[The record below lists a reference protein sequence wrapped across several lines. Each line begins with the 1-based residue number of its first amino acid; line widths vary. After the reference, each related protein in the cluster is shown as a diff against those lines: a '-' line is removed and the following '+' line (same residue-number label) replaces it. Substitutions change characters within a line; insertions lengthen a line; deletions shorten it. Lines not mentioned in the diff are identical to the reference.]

1 MVRPVLQVALD
12 LTELSRA
19 TEIAREAVAGGADWI
34 EIGTPLVKSE
44 GMQAVR
50 TLRSLFPNH
59 TLVADL
65 KTSDTGALEVEMAAK
80 AGANVVCILATAD
93 NAVIA
98 DALRGASLYGVE
110 LMADMMNVKDVPARA
125 RELTDMGV
133 QILNAHVGIDQQ
145 MEGKDPLELL
155 DVLGNL
161 PVKIAVAGGLDAAAA
176 AAAAARGADIVIVGG
191 TIIKAADVTSAAQ
204 EIRTALDNP
213 ALQKTA
219 GASLDEQI
227 RELLELV
234 SAPNVT
240 DALYRKGAMT
250 GLAERHVPHKMI
262 GRAVTVQTF
271 GGDWSKPVQAID
283 LCAPGDILVLNNDS
297 RTDIAPWGE
306 LATRSA
312 QNRGV
317 AGIVIDGA
325 VRDWDDIL
333 TLDIPVFAKSVQPNA
348 GEPKGFGEMNA
359 EISCCGQSVRPGDWL
374 IGDQSGVVVIPRERA
389 YEVARRAVEVYK
401 TETRIREEIR
411 RGGTLG
417 SVAQLLRWEKK

>member
-1 MVRPVLQVALD
+1 M
-12 LTELSRA
+12 
-19 TEIAREAVAGGADWI
+19 
-34 EIGTPLVKSE
+34 KSE

-50 TLRSLFPNH
+50 TLRALFPRH

-65 KTSDTGALEVEMAAK
+65 KTSDTGAQEVEMAAK
-80 AGANVVCILATAD
+80 AGANVVCILAAAD
-93 NAVIA
+93 DAVIA
-98 DALRGASLYGVE
+98 DALRGAALYGVE
-110 LMADMMNVKDVPARA
+110 LMADLMNVKDVPTRA
-125 RELTDMGV
+125 RELADMGV

-145 MEGKDPLELL
+145 MEGKDPLDLL
-155 DVLGNL
+155 DVLWNL
-161 PVKIAVAGGLDAAAA
+161 PVKIAVAGGLDAASAA
-176 AAAAARGADIVIVGG
+176 AAVARGADIVIVGG
-191 TIIKAADVTSAAQ
+191 TIIKAADVTTTAQ
-204 EIRTALDNP
+204 EIRSALDNP
-213 ALQKTA
+213 ALQKA
-219 GASLDEQI
+219 SGASMDEQI
-227 RELLELV
+227 RELLKTV

-240 DALYRKGAMT
+240 DALYRKGAMA
-250 GLAERHVPHKMI
+250 GLAERHVPQKMI

-283 LCAPGDILVLNNDS
+283 LCSPGDILVLNNDG

-348 GEPKGFGEMNA
+348 GEPKGFGEINA
-359 EISCCGQSVRPGDWL
+359 EITCCGQTVRSGDWL
-374 IGDQSGVVVIPRERA
+374 IGDMSGVVVIPRERA

>member
-19 TEIAREAVAGGADWI
+19 EKIAEEAVAGGADWI

-44 GMQAVR
+44 GMESVR
-50 TLRSLFPNH
+50 RMRARFP
-59 TLVADL
+59 TTILVADL
-65 KTSDTGALEVEMAAK
+65 KTSDTGAVEVEMAAK
-80 AGANVVCILATAD
+80 AGADVVCVLASAD

-98 DALRGASLYGVE
+98 DALRGAALYGVDI
-110 LMADMMNVKDVPARA
+110 MADMMNVADPALRA
-125 RELTDMGV
+125 EELAGLGV
-133 QILNAHVGIDQQ
+133 QIVNAHVGVDQQ
-145 MEGKDPLELL
+145 MEGKDPLALL
-155 DVLGNL
+155 DTLGNL
-161 PVKIAVAGGLDAAAA
+161 PVRIAVAGGLNAETA

-191 TIIKAADVTSAAQ
+191 SIIKAADVTAAAAAV
-204 EIRTALDNP
+204 RAALDSPKAVP
-213 ALQKTA
+213 AEKRST
-219 GASLDEQI
+219 DDQI
-227 RELLELV
+227 RELLEMV

-262 GRAVTVQTF
+262 GKAVTVQTF

-283 LCAPGDILVLNNDS
+283 ACNPGDVLVISNDK

-306 LATRSA
+306 LATHSA
-312 QNRGV
+312 MNRGI

-333 TLDIPVFAKSVQPNA
+333 MLDIPVFATAVQPNA
-348 GEPKGFGEMNA
+348 GEPKGFGEIGA
-359 EISCCGQSVRPGDWL
+359 EVSCCGQLVRPGDWL

-389 YEVARRAVEVYK
+389 YEVARRAVEVFR
-401 TETRIREEIR
+401 TETRVREEIR

-417 SVAQLLRWEKK
+417 SVQQLLRWEKK

>member
-19 TEIAREAVAGGADWI
+19 KIIAQEAVAGGADWI

-44 GMQAVR
+44 GMEAVR
-50 TLRSLFPNH
+50 QMRGLFPQI

-80 AGANVVCILATAD
+80 AGANIVCVLASAD
-93 NAVIA
+93 DAVIA
-98 DALRGASLYGVE
+98 DALRGAALYGVQI
-110 LMADMMNVKDVPARA
+110 MADMMNVQDPVARA
-125 RELTDMGV
+125 GELAALGV

-145 MEGKDPLELL
+145 MEGHDPLLLL
-155 DVLGNL
+155 DALGKL
-161 PVKIAVAGGLDAAAA
+161 PVRVAVAGGLNAETAAAA
-176 AAAAARGADIVIVGG
+176 AERGADIVIVGG
-191 TIIKAADVTSAAQ
+191 SIIKAADVSAATAAV
-204 EIRTALDNP
+204 RHALDSP
-213 ALQKTA
+213 HVAATTK
-219 GASLDEQI
+219 ASPDDQI
-227 RELLELV
+227 RDLLRTV

-240 DALYRKGAMT
+240 DALSRKGAMT
-250 GLAERHVPHKMI
+250 GLIERHVPHKMI

-283 LCAPGDILVLNNDS
+283 ACRPGDILVINNDGKK
-297 RTDIAPWGE
+297 DIAPWGE
-306 LATRSA
+306 LATHSA
-312 QNRGV
+312 LNRGV
-317 AGIVIDGA
+317 AGVVIDGA

-333 TLDIPVFAKSVQPNA
+333 TLDIPVFATAVQPNA
-348 GEPKGFGEMNA
+348 GEPKGFGEINA
-359 EISCCGQSVRPGDWL
+359 EIRCCGQMVRPGDWL

-389 YEVARRAVEVYK
+389 YEVARRAVEVFK

-417 SVAQLLRWEKK
+417 GVSQLLRWEKK